1 MSQDLNAV
9 GTNAIADAPLD
20 GTPPVVV
27 LLPGLGQPVAAYSA
41 LAEDL
46 ASHGYAV
53 VGINPTGSALVE
65 FPDGHV
71 VAPTALGGIDPA
83 LLSDIPGWYDAAARI
98 ADVWVADAAFVVETL
113 AASPPAIGALDFDH
127 VAYLGHSMGGAAS
140 FEACRQDA
148 RCAAAVDLDGTL
160 WTDVRHTGLTTPS
173 LVLRHDPAGE
183 CDGFCEAAN
192 ADFATVE
199 AAGNSQ
205 QFSVA
210 GSQHMDFSDLR
221 AAARARRHAAPGR
234 SHRCRADDAHHA
246 GPGAVVPRRARG
258 RRARRGPR
266 GGRRTLP
273 GAGLTGGVRPTMKA
287 FVRDRYGSPDVLELS
302 EVATPT
308 VKAGEV
314 LVRLRAA
321 SLNQA
326 DLDYLYGRP
335 MLTRMGTG
343 FRRPRNRGLGLD
355 AAGEVEAVGA
365 GVTAFRPGDEVFGD
379 LTQFG
384 YGAFAEYACA
394 AEQAWAHKP
403 PSMSFEEAAT
413 VPQSGILALQNLR
426 GRRRIEPGDRVLVN
440 GASGN
445 VGPFAVQIAKAFGA
459 HVTGV
464 CRTSKMDLVR
474 ELGADEVIDYTVDGL
489 HPRWTAVRLD
499 PGHRRQPLAPRVP
512 TRPEAAGRLRPRR
525 RSRRAGSSR
534 RWCVGPLI
542 SLAGNRKM
550 GLQMGWKPFKQQ
562 DVAILRELIEAGKIK
577 PVIDRRY
584 GLTQVPD
591 ALRYLE
597 SGEARGKIVIT
608 I

>member
-1 MSQDLNAV
+1 M
-9 GTNAIADAPLD
+9 
-20 GTPPVVV
+20 
-27 LLPGLGQPVAAYSA
+27 
-41 LAEDL
+41 
-46 ASHGYAV
+46 
-53 VGINPTGSALVE
+53 
-65 FPDGHV
+65 
-71 VAPTALGGIDPA
+71 
-83 LLSDIPGWYDAAARI
+83 
-98 ADVWVADAAFVVETL
+98 
-113 AASPPAIGALDFDH
+113 
-127 VAYLGHSMGGAAS
+127 
-140 FEACRQDA
+140 
-148 RCAAAVDLDGTL
+148 
-160 WTDVRHTGLTTPS
+160 
-173 LVLRHDPAGE
+173 
-183 CDGFCEAAN
+183 
-192 ADFATVE
+192 
-199 AAGNSQ
+199 
-205 QFSVA
+205 
-210 GSQHMDFSDLR
+210 
-221 AAARARRHAAPGR
+221 
-234 SHRCRADDAHHA
+234 
-246 GPGAVVPRRARG
+246 
-258 RRARRGPR
+258 
-266 GGRRTLP
+266 
-273 GAGLTGGVRPTMKA
+273 TGGVRTTMKA

-302 EVATPT
+302 EIATPT

-426 GRRRIEPGDRVLVN
+426 GRRRIQPGDRVLVN

-445 VGPFAVQIAKAFGA
+445 VGPFAIQIAKAFGA

-474 ELGADEVIDYTVDGL
+474 ELGADEVIDYTVTDYTRDGQ
-489 HPRWTAVRLD
+489 RYDWILD
-499 PGHRRQPLAPRVP
+499 I
-512 TRPEAAGRLRPRR
+512 AGNHSLLEC
-525 RSRRAGSSR
+525 RRALKPRGVYVLVGGPTSR
-534 RWCVGPLI
+534 ILAALVLGPLI

-584 GLTQVPD
+584 ELAQVPD